1 MVADEGMSYVCSS
14 LLTVI
19 YRERT
24 GGEGEK
30 DERER
35 REEKWDR
42 IGGGKKNHA
51 LLRPVNLDFMDNLP
65 VINSVTQGKT

>member
-1 MVADEGMSYVCSS
+1 MGIWSDLVEGNYLKVWRMG
-14 LLTVI
+14 L
-19 YRERT
+19 
-24 GGEGEK
+24 
-30 DERER
+30 ER

>member
-1 MVADEGMSYVCSS
+1 MQFTANSNIQGEN
-14 LLTVI
+14 
-19 YRERT
+19 R
-24 GGEGEK
+24 GEGEK

>member
-1 MVADEGMSYVCSS
+1 MEGNYLKVWRMG
-14 LLTVI
+14 L
-19 YRERT
+19 
-24 GGEGEK
+24 K
-30 DERER
+30 R